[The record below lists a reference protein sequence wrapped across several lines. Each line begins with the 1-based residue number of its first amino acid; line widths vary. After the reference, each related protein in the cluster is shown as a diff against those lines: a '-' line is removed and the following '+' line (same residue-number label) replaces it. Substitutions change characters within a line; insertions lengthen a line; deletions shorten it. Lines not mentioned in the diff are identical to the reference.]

1 MPATTADQVSPR
13 SAFER
18 EICHE
23 IEIDAPP
30 AAVWRTL
37 TSTADYSWNPFIRR
51 ISGKLAA
58 GEKIQVE
65 IQPPA
70 GRAMKFK
77 PTVLEAEPERRLR
90 WLGRLLVPGLFDGE
104 HSFEL
109 QPLPGERTRFIQ
121 RERFSGLLVGLF
133 RPTLD
138 KTEDGFASM
147 DEALKT
153 EAVKNVTHSAAPK
166 KPR

>member
-1 MPATTADQVSPR
+1 MSATALTQEARR

-18 EICHE
+18 EIRHE

-37 TSTADYSWNPFIRR
+37 TSTADYGWNPFIRQIR
-51 ISGKLAA
+51 GKLAV
-58 GEKIQVE
+58 GEKLQVE
-65 IQPPA
+65 IQPPG
-70 GRAMKFK
+70 GRVMKFK
-77 PTVLEAEPERRLR
+77 PTVLEAAPGLRLR

-121 RERFSGLLVGLF
+121 TERFSGILVGLF

-138 KTEDGFASM
+138 KTRDGFAAM

-153 EAVKNVTHSAAPK
+153 EID
-166 KPR
+166 RLRG